1 MSLPSS
7 VLEVSKSEKKA
18 SMSSVAEIEVV
29 R

>member
-7 VLEVSKSEKKA
+7 VLDVSNNEKKA
-18 SMSSVAEIEVV
+18 SMSSVAEIEEA